1 MTALPVTARTLDVPG
16 AQLYYEL
23 RGEGPLVVLVGSPM
37 DAGPFAPLADLLA
50 ADHTVLTTDPRGVG
64 RSPVE
69 DPDQDSTPELRAAD
83 LSHLITEV
91 DAGPAAVL
99 GSSGG
104 AVTALALAQAHLG
117 QAHTVIAHEPPLCEV
132 LEDRKELIARSEDMI
147 AAYLGGDATGA
158 WRIFMEIAGMAMPEE
173 MFQQMFAERG
183 EKEAAEDRRFFLHT
197 LRPTTQ
203 WVPNLDALRTGS
215 TRLVIGIGEQ
225 SAGQLCDRT
234 SKALAASLGIE
245 PVLFPGDHGGFMG
258 DPKAF
263 ADRLQAVL
271 TGR

>member
-1 MTALPVTARTLDVPG
+1 MTVTAGTLDVPG

-50 ADHTVLTTDPRGVG
+50 DDHTVLTTDPRGVG

-69 DPDQDSTPELRAAD
+69 NPDEDATPELRAAD
-83 LSHLITEV
+83 LSRLISEV

-104 AVTALALAQAHLG
+104 AVTALALAQAHPG
-117 QAHTVIAHEPPLCEV
+117 QAHTVIAHEPPLYEV
-132 LEDRKELIARSEDMI
+132 LEERKELVARSEDMI
-147 AAYLGGDATGA
+147 ATYLGGDATGA
-158 WRIFMEIAGMAMPEE
+158 WRIFMEIAGMSMPEE
-173 MFQQMFAERG
+173 IFQHMFAERT
-183 EKEAAEDRRFFLHT
+183 EKEAAEDRRFFVHT

-203 WVPNLDALRTGS
+203 WVPELVALAAGS

-225 SAGQLCDRT
+225 SAGELCDRT
-234 SKALAASLGIE
+234 SRALAASLGVE
-245 PVLFPGDHGGFMG
+245 PVLFPGDHAGFMG

-263 ADRLQAVL
+263 ADRLREVMA
-271 TGR
+271 GR